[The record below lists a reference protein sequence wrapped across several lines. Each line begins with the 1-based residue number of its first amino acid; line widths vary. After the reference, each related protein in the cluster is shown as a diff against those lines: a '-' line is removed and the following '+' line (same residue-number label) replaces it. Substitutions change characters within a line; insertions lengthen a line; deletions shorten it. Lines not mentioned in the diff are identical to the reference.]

1 MISKLSAHLGPTS
14 LFSGVSAPSLILNL
28 DAGNTFSYI
37 GTGST
42 WYDLTNLNND
52 ISLSNTIFNA
62 TYNQLTNFKG
72 SFEFNGTDS
81 FGSLISGT
89 AIPLM
94 NSHYTIESWIQANT
108 YDVIE
113 DGGIIGWG
121 SYSNNY
127 EVNALRQSG
136 GGFKNYWWGTDLEAI
151 PGTTP
156 SVDYWYHLAA
166 TYDGT
171 NRTIYLN
178 GQSLGTD
185 GTDVPGVTH
194 SVPSFS
200 NLTVGV
206 TNTTEFFNGRIST
219 IKVWNKNLNSTQL
232 LSSFNSNKSKYGY
245 DFGSITLNGSNSYLS
260 STSADYAFGT
270 NDFTIESF
278 FRAAT
283 SSGDNYSGVISL
295 RPNGEFNSGV
305 GINIKLYNTPNPQ
318 IDFFADGEFGTY
330 SIVNDK
336 WYHAAISRTDDT
348 TSFFVNGELIKQI
361 TDTYN
366 YDCNDLVIGRYFTN
380 VDDFYF
386 NGLISNVRVING
398 TGLYTGTFSIPS
410 VQLSGTVSNT
420 KFLITSQEINPTL
433 DSTGL
438 HGVTASNIGWTS
450 SLPVFIP
457 PYDIYFDAS
466 NISSYS
472 GTGTTLN
479 NIGAS
484 GSIPGLIGTMTNVSY
499 NSGIAG
505 GVLDFNSSASISFDQ
520 YDFGDTITLNAWV
533 YPRNR
538 FSINTLMSNA
548 SAGLS
553 SNGFKL
559 EWNTWETTDLRMI
572 IENGNGSAGNGRATD
587 NAVITENSWQMLTYV
602 VDFVNQ
608 TGKLYLN
615 GVEQSSNGTI
625 VPNVSRNNTW
635 YIGSMFGAYQMDAY
649 LGEFK
654 VWKSLRS
661 DSSITSEFNSSKS
674 RYGL

>member
-1 MISKLSAHLGPTS
+1 MISKLSAHLGPAS
-14 LFSGVSAPSLILNL
+14 IFSGISAPPSLVLNL
-28 DAGNTFSYI
+28 DAGNTFSYT

-52 ISLSNTIFNA
+52 ISLTNA
-62 TYNQLTNFKG
+62 TFSSTYNNLTQFEG

-108 YDVIE
+108 YDITE

-121 SYSNNY
+121 SYSTNY

-178 GQSLGTD
+178 GQSIGTD
-185 GTDVPGVTH
+185 TPGVSH
-194 SVPSFS
+194 SVSSFS
-200 NLTVGV
+200 NLTVGL

-245 DFGSITLNGSNSYLS
+245 DFGSMTFNDTQNAYLI
-260 STSADYAFGT
+260 STSNDYVFDT
-270 NDFTIESF
+270 NDFTVEAF
-278 FRAAT
+278 FKATAT
-283 SSGDNYSGVISL
+283 SSYSFAGIVSL
-295 RPNGEFNSGV
+295 R
-305 GINIKLYNTPNPQ
+305 GI
-318 IDFFADGEFGTY
+318 GTY
-330 SIVNDK
+330 STGVNINLQYVDPVTPLIEFGASNNFLTYTASNDE
-336 WYHAAISRTDDT
+336 WYHVAISRTGIT
-348 TSFFVNGELIKQI
+348 SSFFVNGNLFTEVADNFSYENNEL
-361 TDTYN
+361 
-366 YDCNDLVIGRYFTN
+366 VVGRYYIDL
-380 VDDFYF
+380 DDYYF

-398 TGLYTGTFSIPS
+398 TGLYTSTFSIPS

-420 KFLITSQEINPTL
+420 KFLITSQEVNPSK
-433 DSTGL
+433 DMTGL
-438 HGVTASNIGWTS
+438 HSVTASNIGWTS

-484 GSIPGLIGTMTNVSY
+484 GSITGLIGTMTNVSY
-499 NSGIAG
+499 ISGTAG
-505 GVLDFNSSASISFDQ
+505 GVLDFNASASISFDQ

-538 FSINTLMSNA
+538 YSINTLMCNT

-559 EWNTWETTDLRMI
+559 EWNSWDTTDLRMI
-572 IENGNGSAGNGRATD
+572 IENGNGSTGNGRATD

-608 TGKLYLN
+608 IGKLYLN
-615 GVEQSSNGTI
+615 GVEQSSNGVI

-654 VWKSLRS
+654 VWKSIQS
-661 DSSITSEFNSSKS
+661 DSNIIDEFNSSKS

>member
-52 ISLSNTIFNA
+52 ISLSNMTFSS
-62 TYNQLTNFKG
+62 TYNNLTQFEG

-108 YDVIE
+108 YDITE

-121 SYSNNY
+121 SYSTNY

-136 GGFKNYWWGTDLEAI
+136 GGFKNYWWGSDLQAI

-178 GQSLGTD
+178 GQSL

-410 VQLSGTVSNT
+410 VQLSGTYSNT
-420 KFLITSQEINPTL
+420 KFLITSQEVNPTK
-433 DSTGL
+433 DMTGL
-438 HGVTASNIGWTS
+438 HSVTASNIGWTS
-450 SLPVFIP
+450 SLPTFVPDVVIDSSLQF
-457 PYDIYFDAS
+457 YVDAGQV
-466 NISSYS
+466 SSYS
-472 GTGTTLN
+472 GTGTTWYDISGNSRNLTMNSLSYSSNNGGYIIFDGSHTADSGSTYTINFSNGFTVESVAKFSGSGYEGLFAFNNPMSSDYINVQAQGN
-479 NIGAS
+479 NIRWELES
-484 GSIPGLIGTMTNVSY
+484 GQSLTSTS
-499 NSGIAG
+499 
-505 GVLDFNSSASISFDQ
+505 
-520 YDFGDTITLNAWV
+520 T
-533 YPRNR
+533 
-538 FSINTLMSNA
+538 
-548 SAGLS
+548 LS
-553 SNGFKL
+553 SNTWYHFTCVYEGDSN
-559 EWNTWETTDLRMI
+559 NTSGTARI
-572 IENGNGSAGNGRATD
+572 YI
-587 NAVITENSWQMLTYV
+587 
-602 VDFVNQ
+602 
-608 TGKLYLN
+608 N
-615 GVEQSSNGTI
+615 GVE
-625 VPNVSRNNTW
+625 NNTASLNGNRVGQNQTSNFVLGLW
-635 YIGSMFGAYQMDAY
+635 DGYLTGNIALSRMYNRVLTPTEVLQNFDA
-649 LGEFK
+649 
-654 VWKSLRS
+654 
-661 DSSITSEFNSSKS
+661 TKS